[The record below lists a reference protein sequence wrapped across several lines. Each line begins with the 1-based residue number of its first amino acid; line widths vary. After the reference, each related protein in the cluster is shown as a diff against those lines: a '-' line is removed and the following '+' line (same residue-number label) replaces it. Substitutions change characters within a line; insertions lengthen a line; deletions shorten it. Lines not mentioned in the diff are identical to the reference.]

1 MTRKLGIR
9 AGALIALI
17 FGASILSPLL
27 ASTLTS
33 TFAVTTTIT
42 AGGCSSISAGPL
54 SFGALP
60 AAPNPGFAT
69 TTVSVT
75 CLSGNA
81 YTITV
86 SGTNPL
92 ASCPGNVN
100 YFVMGPAPATT
111 GFPLY
116 ALYKDSGHSS
126 QLATNG
132 SACGG
137 SQASAISGTGTGSA
151 QTFTIFGAAVA
162 TFPGNA
168 ATPSGTYT
176 DTATLVL
183 TF

>member
-9 AGALIALI
+9 AGFLSGLI
-17 FGASILSPLL
+17 FSASVLSPLL
-27 ASTLTS
+27 ASTMTS

-81 YTITV
+81 YTITG
-86 SGTNPL
+86 SGTNPV
-92 ASCPGNVN
+92 ATCPGNTN

-111 GFPLY
+111 GYPYY
-116 ALYKDSGHSS
+116 ALYKDSGHSA
-126 QLATNG
+126 QLTTTGTTCAG
-132 SACGG
+132 SG
-137 SQASAISGTGTGSA
+137 ASAISGTGTGSA
-151 QTFTIFGAAVA
+151 QTFTIYGAAVA
-162 TFPGNA
+162 TFPGNP
-168 ATPSGTYT
+168 ATPSGSYT